1 MRANRI
7 VVVCFVSL
15 LTGCAFQDKPLV
27 QGPMTAKPQP
37 RPTADMN
44 NGSIFQTANYRPL
57 LQDSKPTMVGD
68 TLTITIQEQ
77 STTSATEQ
85 VTESRASSIN
95 ESIGAGMKLPFVP
108 GYVEKAL
115 SGASLSG
122 TGAASQAGKG
132 SNQLATSFVSSIT
145 VTVIDVLANGNL
157 MVSGEKQV
165 RINGDNESIRLSG
178 VVNPRDIAQD
188 RTVSSLKVADAR
200 VEQETHGNN
209 RLYNEPG
216 WLTKFFLSVMP
227 F

>member
-7 VVVCFVSL
+7 VICCLAAV
-15 LTGCAFQDKPLV
+15 LTGCAFQEKPLV
-27 QGPMTAKPQP
+27 QGPMSAKPQP
-37 RPTADMN
+37 RPNTDVN
-44 NGSIFQTANYRPL
+44 NGSIFQVANYRPL
-57 LQDSKPTMVGD
+57 LQDSKPTQVGD
-68 TLTITIQEQ
+68 TLTVTIQEK

-85 VTESRASSIN
+85 VTESRASSIK
-95 ESIGAGMKLPFVP
+95 EAIGAGLQIPFTP
-108 GYVEKAL
+108 GYLQGVLAGTSL
-115 SGASLSG
+115 DGSGS
-122 TGAASQAGKG
+122 ASQAGKG

-157 MVSGEKQV
+157 SVSGEKQV
-165 RINGDNESIRLSG
+165 RINGDLESIRLSG

-188 RTVSSLKVADAR
+188 RSVSSLKVADAR
-200 VEQETHGNN
+200 IEQETKGNN

>member
-7 VVVCFVSL
+7 ILCL
-15 LTGCAFQDKPLV
+15 LAVIMTGCAFQDRPLV

-37 RPTADMN
+37 RPNTDVN
-44 NGSIFQTANYRPL
+44 NGSIFQVANYRPL

-77 STTSATEQ
+77 TTTSATEQ
-85 VTESRASSIN
+85 VTESRASSIS
-95 ESIGAGMKLPFVP
+95 ESAGAGMKLPFVP
-108 GYVEKAL
+108 GYVEKAM
-115 SGASLSG
+115 GGVSLSG
-122 TGAASQAGKG
+122 NGAASQSGKG
-132 SNQLATSFVSSIT
+132 SNQLATSFVSSVT

-165 RINGDNESIRLSG
+165 RINGDIESIRLSG

-200 VEQETHGNN
+200 VEQETKGNN

>member
-1 MRANRI
+1 MKANRI

-15 LTGCAFQDKPLV
+15 LTGCAFQEKPLV

-37 RPTADMN
+37 RPTADIN

-95 ESIGAGMKLPFVP
+95 ESVGAGMKLPFVP
-108 GYVEKAL
+108 GYVEKAM

-157 MVSGEKQV
+157 VVSGEKQV
-165 RINGDNESIRLSG
+165 RINGDIESIRLSG

-200 VEQETHGNN
+200 VEQETQGNN

-216 WLTKFFLSVMP
+216 WLTKFFLSVIP